1 MRSNRGAA
9 AGPVGRKRHQRDTV
23 PTMHTREPPDP
34 AVGPVTVVGI
44 GADGWAGLTDTARDA
59 LRAAAVITGSSRQ
72 LALLPDLKARR
83 MPLPAPLLARLND
96 LVRDNP
102 GLCVLASGDP
112 TLHGIGAT
120 LARRL
125 GPAGVRIL
133 PAVSSVALAC
143 ARLGWPQQDVT
154 VMSLVN
160 QAPEVALAAMQP
172 GARLLLLCRDGQ
184 TPAQVARVLTDGG
197 WGASDMTVLEQLGG
211 PTERVTGPQEGSG
224 FAESGAA
231 AGKPGAGKAGFD
243 DLCVLAVVAQAGPGA
258 RALTRTPGLPD
269 DAYESDGQITRRELR
284 ALALAALRPG
294 PGQLLWDVG
303 AGSGSVGIEWMRADP
318 LARAIAIEAKAGR
331 SARISRNAAAL
342 GVPGLEVV
350 TGTAPASLDGLPAPD
365 AIFIGGGL
373 TAGGMIETCWQRLPP
388 GGRLVAHA
396 VTVESETILHRRR
409 QADGGELVK
418 IAVSYLEPLG
428 GFTTWRPALPITQW
442 QVTRP

>member
-1 MRSNRGAA
+1 MRSNRCAA
-9 AGPVGRKRHQRDTV
+9 AEPIGRKRHQRDTV
-23 PTMHTREPPDP
+23 PTMPAHEPPDR
-34 AVGPVTVVGI
+34 AAGPVTVVGI
-44 GADGWAGLTDTARDA
+44 GADGWAGLTDTARNA

-83 MPLPAPLLARLND
+83 VPLPSPLLARLND

-112 TLHGIGAT
+112 TLHGIGGT

-143 ARLGWPQQDVT
+143 GQLGWPQQDVT
-154 VMSLVN
+154 VVSLVN
-160 QAPEVALAAMQP
+160 QPPEAVLAAMQP

-184 TPAQVARVLTDGG
+184 TPAQVARVLADGG
-197 WGASDMTVLEQLGG
+197 WGTSDMTVLEQLGG
-211 PTERVTGPQEGSG
+211 PKERVTGPQEGSG
-224 FAESGAA
+224 FDE
-231 AGKPGAGKAGFD
+231 AGFDEAGFD
-243 DLCVLAVVAQAGPGA
+243 DLCLLAVAAQPGPGA

-284 ALALAALRPG
+284 ALAIAALRPG
-294 PGQLLWDVG
+294 PGQLLWDIG

-318 LARAIAIEAKAGR
+318 LARAIAIEARPDR
-331 SARISRNAAAL
+331 SARVSRNAAAL
-342 GVPGLEVV
+342 GVPGLDVV
-350 TGTAPASLDGLPAPD
+350 TGTAPTSLDGLPAPD
-365 AIFIGGGL
+365 AVFIGGGL

-388 GGRLVAHA
+388 RGRLVAHA
-396 VTVESETILHRRR
+396 VTVESETLLHRWQ
-409 QADGGELVK
+409 QAEGGQLVK